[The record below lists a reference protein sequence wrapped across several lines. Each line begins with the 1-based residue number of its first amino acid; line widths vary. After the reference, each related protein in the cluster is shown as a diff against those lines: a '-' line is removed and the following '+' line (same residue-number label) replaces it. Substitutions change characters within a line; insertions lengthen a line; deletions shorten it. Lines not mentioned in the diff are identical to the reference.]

1 MNKLG
6 IWAIV
11 IAVSFVI
18 GVFSQNA
25 FGQAPEPN
33 FVTTDKES
41 YATGE
46 TISIS
51 GFIKPQATYYSV
63 DITLLIQDSIGNIVS
78 NTKLTPAS
86 DGTFETSIV
95 ASGPL
100 WIEAGEYSIKANYLS
115 QTTKTT
121 FYLTKDTD
129 SATTPKLLSSFGQF
143 ETYENLEYGFSIE
156 YPSGWIIDENLS
168 QENPWIEIVAVLPD
182 QDYWSKGIYVNLWK
196 NYFTVTPQEHLER
209 HNENA
214 LAWCTARSVEN
225 DGFTCSNYLLLNVKP
240 TLIDDKEAY
249 LLEEI
254 WTRTENDKSSEVLLY
269 NFQVFDGNDI
279 WTVLAESVKD
289 ELNESDNF
297 LLKIIDS
304 FALLQ
309 NTSQEMQETTVL
321 SPLKQL
327 KNGILPQEIKCK
339 EDLILTIKISDGS
352 PACVKSETKAKLIE
366 RGWASN

>member
-1 MNKLG
+1 MIPLL
-6 IWAIV
+6 I
-11 IAVSFVI
+11 
-18 GVFSQNA
+18 
-25 FGQAPEPN
+25 
-33 FVTTDKES
+33 
-41 YATGE
+41 
-46 TISIS
+46 TISS
-51 GFIKPQATYYSV
+51 SM
-63 DITLLIQDSIGNIVS
+63 
-78 NTKLTPAS
+78 
-86 DGTFETSIV
+86 E
-95 ASGPL
+95 
-100 WIEAGEYSIKANYLS
+100 
-115 QTTKTT
+115 
-121 FYLTKDTD
+121 
-129 SATTPKLLSSFGQF
+129 SAFGQF

-196 NYFTVTPQEHLER
+196 NYFTVTPQEHLDR

-225 DGFTCSNYLLLNVKP
+225 DGFTCSNYLLLSVQP

>member
-1 MNKLG
+1 M
-6 IWAIV
+6 
-11 IAVSFVI
+11 
-18 GVFSQNA
+18 
-25 FGQAPEPN
+25 
-33 FVTTDKES
+33 
-41 YATGE
+41 
-46 TISIS
+46 
-51 GFIKPQATYYSV
+51 
-63 DITLLIQDSIGNIVS
+63 ITLLITISSSMI
-78 NTKLTPAS
+78 
-86 DGTFETSIV
+86 
-95 ASGPL
+95 
-100 WIEAGEYSIKANYLS
+100 
-115 QTTKTT
+115 
-121 FYLTKDTD
+121 
-129 SATTPKLLSSFGQF
+129 SSFGQF
-143 ETYENLEYGFSIE
+143 EPFTLVFENGEGFSIE
-156 YPSGWIIDENLS
+156 YPSGWIIDDNLP

-196 NYFTVTPQEHLER
+196 NYFTVTPQEHLDR

-225 DGFTCSNYLLLNVKP
+225 DGFTCSNYLLSNVKP

-297 LLKIIDS
+297 LIKIIDS

-309 NTSQEMQETTVL
+309 NTSKEMQETTVL

-352 PACVKSETKAKLIE
+352 AACVKSETKAKLIE

>member
-6 IWAIV
+6 ILV
-11 IAVSFVI
+11 IAVFFVI

-25 FGQAPEPN
+25 LGQAAEPN
-33 FVTTDKES
+33 YVTTDKES
-41 YATGE
+41 YVTGE
-46 TISIS
+46 TITIS
-51 GFIKPQATYYSV
+51 GFIKLQATYYTV

-78 NTKLTPAS
+78 NEKITPNS

-95 ASGPL
+95 ASGAL
-100 WIEAGEYSIKANYLS
+100 WQEAGEYTIKANYLS

-121 FYLTKDTD
+121 FNFTKGTD
-129 SATTPKLLSSFGQF
+129 SAPTPTEFGQF
-143 ETYENLEYGFSIE
+143 GTYENLEYSFSIE
-156 YPSGWIIDENLS
+156 YPSGWIIDDNLP
-168 QENPWIEIVAVLPD
+168 QENPWTEIVAILPD

-225 DGFTCSNYLLLNVKP
+225 DGFTCSNYLLLSVQP
-240 TLIDDKEAY
+240 TLIDDREAY
-249 LLEEI
+249 LLEEV
-254 WTRTENDKSSEVLLY
+254 WTRTENDKSSEVLLH
-269 NFQVFDGNDI
+269 NLQVFDGNDI
-279 WTVLAESVKD
+279 WTVLAEAVKD
-289 ELNESDNF
+289 ELIESDNF
-297 LLKIIDS
+297 LIKIIDS

-309 NTSQEMQETTVL
+309 NTSQEMQETIIL

-352 PACVKSETKAKLIE
+352 AACVKSETKAKLIE
-366 RGWASN
+366 RGWASS

>member
-1 MNKLG
+1 MKTRIPIFCMIILSL
-6 IWAIV
+6 V
-11 IAVSFVI
+11 
-18 GVFSQNA
+18 VF
-25 FGQAPEPN
+25 
-33 FVTTDKES
+33 
-41 YATGE
+41 
-46 TISIS
+46 I
-51 GFIKPQATYYSV
+51 PQASACSCAADRTIEESFSEADNV
-63 DITLLIQDSIGNIVS
+63 IFSGTVTGIKELQRTFLV
-78 NTKLTPAS
+78 
-86 DGTFETSIV
+86 TFEIEQSWKGIPDDVTSINTMTFQRSSLCGYNFTANQSYLV
-95 ASGPL
+95 EAYGKWDQTPEVGICGSTMVLASAQEQ
-100 WIEAGEYSIKANYLS
+100 I
-115 QTTKTT
+115 
-121 FYLTKDTD
+121 
-129 SATTPKLLSSFGQF
+129 SFLNKQ
-143 ETYENLEYGFSIE
+143 TYENLEYGFSIVS
-156 YPSGWIIDENLS
+156 PSGWIVDDNLPQQS
-168 QENPWIEIVAVLPD
+168 PWIEIVAILPD

-214 LAWCTARSVEN
+214 LAWCSSRSVEN
-225 DGFTCSNYLLLNVKP
+225 DGFTCSNYLLSNVQP